1 MENNMY
7 LALGLLVMAVITYL
21 LRALPFLVFGGKRKT
36 PLYVLWLG
44 EVLPFAI
51 IGMLVVYC
59 LKNVSFVD
67 APFALPEIFSC
78 AFVALIHL
86 KFRNPLLSI
95 GGGTALYMFIVQ
107 VIL

>member
-1 MENNMY
+1 MDHLY
-7 LALGLLVMAVITYL
+7 IAIGLAIMGAITFL
-21 LRALPFLVFGGKRKT
+21 LRVLPFVLFSGKRKT
-36 PLYVLWLG
+36 PLYILWLG

-59 LKNVSFVD
+59 LKNISLAD
-67 APFALPEIFSC
+67 APYGVPELISC
-78 AFVALIHL
+78 TFVALMHL

-107 VIL
+107 VVV